1 MPTEGIVE
9 SCAKAG
15 QSKTKSA
22 ANITALDAR
31 RTLISIRGI
40 LISIAD
46 PKALPARHRWR
57 RRSACPAI
65 GRHSLSKFEMHR
77 GPRPEAPLQHSC
89 SARFLSG

>member
-15 QSKTKSA
+15 QSKTKTA

-40 LISIAD
+40 LISIPD

-65 GRHSLSKFEMHR
+65 GRHSLSKFECTEAR
-77 GPRPEAPLQHSC
+77 GPVATFP
-89 SARFLSG
+89 